1 MTSIVYQDRA
11 SGSMFLYQPK
21 YPAQRS
27 LFEQKRTERVLTAL
41 EELRHVGNINIFLF
55 KNYFIIDILYCLS
68 YKFFIFLLL
77 FFLKNP

>member
-27 LFEQKRTERVLTAL
+27 LFEQKRIERIITAL
-41 EELRHVGNINIFLF
+41 EELKHVANINIFL
-55 KNYFIIDILYCLS
+55 
-68 YKFFIFLLL
+68 
-77 FFLKNP
+77 LKNNHLRKIAEHKM

>member
-27 LFEQKRTERVLTAL
+27 LFEQKRIERIVAA
-41 EELRHVGNINIFLF
+41 
-55 KNYFIIDILYCLS
+55 
-68 YKFFIFLLL
+68 
-77 FFLKNP
+77 